1 MHRSLQHNPAVAPSG
16 AVAPRGGCGGTVSRT
31 RFLFVLRSQG
41 RDGSENVWHQSVATD
56 RGSKKGTGSLP
67 KGFPGGN
74 PGQMHPS
81 MVQMPLALPFEEEFR
96 RKLYR
101 FRDIVSRS
109 RILRVRKE
117 GFRTDPTGTNQD
129 VLHGFDPSPA
139 SPEPLLLLG
148 TRSEDPVSGQSS
160 WKERGHRPTRIGW
173 VSPSQRSPNEVGSTS
188 LGPRVRRTVGGP
200 LVDRESTRS
209 TNGPTRTFHP
219 PNPSRT
225 P

>member
-1 MHRSLQHNPAVAPSG
+1 MKERSFRYEHARESVGHVHFDVHFRLAVRAVHHPFAWYLPSSSTNEVVLVHEGMHRYLPSPDAAVAPPS
-16 AVAPRGGCGGTVSRT
+16 AVAPPGGSGGTVSRT

-67 KGFPGGN
+67 KGFPGAN

-81 MVQMPLALPFEEEFR
+81 MFQMPLPLPFEEEFR
-96 RKLYR
+96 RELYR
-101 FRDIVSRS
+101 FYEIGSRS

-117 GFRTDPTGTNQD
+117 GFRTDPTGTNQA

-148 TRSEDPVSGQSS
+148 TRSEDPVSGPSS
-160 WKERGHRPTRIGW
+160 FEER
-173 VSPSQRSPNEVGSTS
+173 
-188 LGPRVRRTVGGP
+188 
-200 LVDRESTRS
+200 
-209 TNGPTRTFHP
+209 
-219 PNPSRT
+219 
-225 P
+225 